1 MTAWNKVM
9 TADRFGLAKGFV
21 RNRVSRGAFTI
32 RAGRETRCGQ
42 ASSKFGKPSPPRLKA
57 KTATMGNFSV

>member
-21 RNRVSRGAFTI
+21 RNRVSRGAVHYPRRKRNKMRTSVVEIRQAIFT
-32 RAGRETRCGQ
+32 T
-42 ASSKFGKPSPPRLKA
+42 P
-57 KTATMGNFSV
+57 